1 MPSEF
6 LIRGSINLSRD
17 RPATFLAF
25 AREKERERK
34 RKKEKEIVKRDIMKD
49 FMMIWNR
56 LTGRRY
62 SNVNPSQNQNDINEA
77 EDATISRRANELRRK
92 SSIVVNNIF
101 NAALSVQT
109 GGRPKWFKSK

>member
-1 MPSEF
+1 MIVVIDLRLSLPS
-6 LIRGSINLSRD
+6 
-17 RPATFLAF
+17 T
-25 AREKERERK
+25 REKEREREREKKK
-34 RKKEKEIVKRDIMKD
+34 RKREITKRYIMKD

-77 EDATISRRANELRRK
+77 EEATISRRANELRRK

-109 GGRPKWFKSK
+109 NGRTKWFKSK

>member
-1 MPSEF
+1 MIDLRLSLPS
-6 LIRGSINLSRD
+6 
-17 RPATFLAF
+17 
-25 AREKERERK
+25 RERK
-34 RKKEKEIVKRDIMKD
+34 RGRGKERKKERKKEKEIVKRDIMKD

>member
-25 AREKERERK
+25 AR
-34 RKKEKEIVKRDIMKD
+34 EKEIVKRDIMKD